1 MFNLILGSFSLSF
14 ARINLFPVENS
25 SDVGKDRYNDVFLY
39 AVVLIFVKYS
49 IKLNVY
55 LPFEPKSLPGT
66 NEAACILRVSV
77 AYGVNTILMGFPLLL
92 ATINIRFFGC

>member
-39 AVVLIFVKYS
+39 AVVLIFVKFLKMCCGI
-49 IKLNVY
+49 IKFDKISHERMKWNFKGISMML
-55 LPFEPKSLPGT
+55 
-66 NEAACILRVSV
+66 
-77 AYGVNTILMGFPLLL
+77 
-92 ATINIRFFGC
+92 